1 VRLDEIFN
9 DLALLNDTSEHFKIP
24 IMAIK
29 KDIVLFRVLT
39 NLLHCDQQPNVY
51 FKGGTSISKSYP
63 KVLNRFSEDID
74 LTLIVSQSHSV
85 KAIEKTMKSLES
97 HLAIGLNFMP
107 IPEERSSLG
116 KSSWVYF
123 GDTAS
128 RTKLEIGITHQQ
140 PMSSI
145 HRMKTYVQE
154 FLEFKHQVK
163 KINPLQLHAIQIQ
176 TVDIRQTFVE
186 KLLAIRRHALLGTL
200 VFKVRHLYDVVR
212 LSQIESIQTLLLD
225 RTNFKALFKRI
236 QAQDEIYY
244 VKRHQTPLI
253 TIDSG
258 YQLSL
263 WQDRL
268 TRTVQ
273 QNYERLHLDLL
284 FTNQKQDFSDV
295 IKTLQRIQDLLD

>member
-97 HLAIGLNFMP
+97 HLANGLNFMP
-107 IPEERSSLG
+107 IPKERSLLG

-128 RTKLEIGITHQQ
+128 RTKL
-140 PMSSI
+140 
-145 HRMKTYVQE
+145 
-154 FLEFKHQVK
+154 
-163 KINPLQLHAIQIQ
+163 
-176 TVDIRQTFVE
+176 
-186 KLLAIRRHALLGTL
+186 
-200 VFKVRHLYDVVR
+200 
-212 LSQIESIQTLLLD
+212 
-225 RTNFKALFKRI
+225 
-236 QAQDEIYY
+236 
-244 VKRHQTPLI
+244 
-253 TIDSG
+253 
-258 YQLSL
+258 
-263 WQDRL
+263 
-268 TRTVQ
+268 
-273 QNYERLHLDLL
+273 
-284 FTNQKQDFSDV
+284 
-295 IKTLQRIQDLLD
+295 